1 MKTGGIIAADNGD
14 LIPETIIPVHLQQAV
29 VQQAAAF
36 LVAVQALAVRYPA
49 HIRHQV
55 EKPVVAGVV
64 DVLFDQLVA
73 VAHVQLSK
81 KHTLFAE
88 RKA

>member
-36 LVAVQALAVRYPA
+36 LVAVQALAVRYQRTSG
-49 HIRHQV
+49 IR
-55 EKPVVAGVV
+55 
-64 DVLFDQLVA
+64 
-73 VAHVQLSK
+73 
-81 KHTLFAE
+81 
-88 RKA
+88 